1 MVSEKTKKL
10 LLKYHLPLWLFIG
23 VAFGWSVPIIGSAW
37 SGIIPKNEYIKMS
50 NINVFLIFFLS
61 GLKLKTDDVK
71 KAIGEWKGALYGSV
85 MILAL
90 TPLLGVLMIEIPFT
104 VRELSYGLGVFCTVP
119 TTLSSGVIL
128 TGQANGN
135 VALGLLLTVVTNL
148 LGILTMPPMLLL
160 TFLNVGKNTSV
171 QIDVGVLLY
180 KLCLYIALPL
190 FLGKLIQSYSE
201 KVRIFVK
208 GHKIGMKL
216 ASSFLLVMVPWMKV
230 STSVEKMNQVDFG
243 SIVACFGIGAAIHL
257 LYLGINLIGTK
268 FLKLD
273 IPERK
278 AVVILASQKTLPVS
292 VTIIDFLPD
301 AMGSKGVMVLPC
313 ILAHFVQ
320 ILIDGYIVAQ
330 NDKIFGVDRKNDKK
344 NIEDSGT
351 MKTIAATGTTVVGK
365 EGKKN
370 RKVRTKRDSLVVTK
384 ERQKKNIGK
393 KKESAPAGIII
404 EVME

>member
-1 MVSEKTKKL
+1 MISEKTKKL

-85 MILAL
+85 MILALTPLLGVLMIEIPFTVRELSYGLGVFCTVPTTLSSGVILTGQANAL

-344 NIEDSGT
+344 NIEDS
-351 MKTIAATGTTVVGK
+351 
-365 EGKKN
+365 
-370 RKVRTKRDSLVVTK
+370 
-384 ERQKKNIGK
+384 
-393 KKESAPAGIII
+393 ESAPAGIII